1 MANWITLSR
10 YPLLLAF
17 TLMFYFGNQM
27 VQIISVPLLF
37 ISLML
42 DSVDGI
48 VARATG
54 KASLLGSV
62 LDIALDRA
70 YELSLWIIL
79 ADKGAISLAIPLIV
93 IIRTTLTDALRS
105 IGVQEGQRPFDQHKS
120 QIGQFLVKSKWMR
133 SSYGLSKVAAFCGL
147 ALGIALSNSPQGS
160 VAYVASETL
169 LAIFGVVAWIAV
181 ALCLI
186 RGMPV
191 VVGAIRRSEKV

>member
-17 TLMFYFGNQM
+17 ILMFYFGNQT

-70 YELSLWIIL
+70 YELSLWVIL

-105 IGVQEGQRPFDQHKS
+105 IGVQEGQRSFDQHKS

-133 SSYGLSKVAAFCGL
+133 SSYGLIKVAAFCGL
-147 ALGIALSNSPQGS
+147 ALGIALSNYPQGS

-169 LAIFGVVAWIAV
+169 LVIFGVVAWIAV